1 MNALKHHA
9 AALQTPENS
18 TNYAILANLQISAT
32 SQLFYTAE
40 MLVNLQISATS
51 QLFYTAE
58 MLVFPTTP
66 ESLVKIG
73 EIGRHRSR

>member
-40 MLVNLQISATS
+40 MLV
-51 QLFYTAE
+51 
-58 MLVFPTTP
+58 FPTTP

-73 EIGRHRSR
+73 KIGRHRSR